1 MKKLTLTPK
10 GKKIAV
16 LAGTLVFCGVL
27 TVVLL
32 GVNSNIKTDPGAA
45 GSEASSEV
53 NASLTVGSIS
63 STVVSGAG
71 ENAAA
76 FDPKTETSRS
86 AALTSTPSKPTSA
99 PPAPKVEG
107 AGGTDSKGN
116 QTKATNP
123 ALTNKD
129 KTPEYTSKPVIDG
142 KSKSKSGNTSSKK
155 SSQKSTQPK
164 TGDVKDGKT
173 YIEGFG
179 WVDGT
184 GKGGGEGTT
193 VGKDGDQLGETV
205 GIMD

>member
-1 MKKLTLTPK
+1 MKKITLTPK
-10 GKKIAV
+10 GKKVAV

-32 GVNSNIKTDPGAA
+32 GVNSNIKTDPGAS
-45 GSEASSEV
+45 GSEAGSEV

-123 ALTNKD
+123 ALTNKN
-129 KTPEYTSKPVIDG
+129 KAPEYTSKPVVDG

-155 SSQKSTQPK
+155 PSQKSPSSDS
-164 TGDVKDGKT
+164 GHPGEIYVP
-173 YIEGFG
+173 GFG
-179 WVDGT
+179 WQKPT
-184 GKGGGEGTT
+184 GGEGT
-193 VGKDGDQLGETV
+193 VDNGDWGGGEQV

>member
-1 MKKLTLTPK
+1 MEEKLMKKITLTPK

-32 GVNSNIKTDPGAA
+32 GVNSNIETDPDAA
-45 GSEASSEV
+45 GSETSSEV
-53 NASLTVGSIS
+53 NASLTIGSIN

-99 PPAPKVEG
+99 PQAPKVEG

-116 QTKATNP
+116 QTKATP

-129 KTPEYTSKPVIDG
+129 KAPEYTSKPVVDG

-155 SSQKSTQPK
+155 PSQKSPSSDS
-164 TGDVKDGKT
+164 GHAGEFYDPV
-173 YIEGFG
+173 FG
-179 WVDGT
+179 WQKPT
-184 GKGGGEGTT
+184 GGEGT
-193 VGKDGDQLGETV
+193 VDNGDWGGGEQV